1 MRLAIFE
8 DRSALQFAPLSLL
21 RPVFELLCGQFSAR
35 ERLFRSIQIEEWGV
49 LIRPA
54 LTEVYAEQH
63 PAARINDAIWLSEGP
78 TLLINGRWLP
88 SNAELEKLAQASSDT
103 VGMIGDSVA
112 YLLLEP
118 EESTLLTTDAWD
130 DAIQKIAATRKSVVA
145 DGVELQYPWD
155 LVNQNHQQLLADF
168 SFSQSANSSTG
179 DARNLTIVGPPDLVR
194 VSASAEIDPFVVL
207 DTRQGPVVIEENA
220 TIQAFTRIEGPAY
233 IGKGTRLF
241 RANLKAGTT
250 VGPYCRLGGE
260 IEESIIHG
268 YANKYH
274 DGFLGHS
281 YICPWVNLGA
291 QTSNSDLKND
301 YSEVKVPLMGVPIET
316 QAVKVGCFI
325 GDHTKTG
332 LNSLFNTGTSVGVMS
347 MVLPT
352 GELLPKHIPSFSRF
366 WLGRIDCQINM
377 SDLFQLAEIS
387 MQRRGLSL
395 SAGQRKLLVSLFE
408 ETRDERE
415 LAIAW
420 WDQKQASRPA
430 PQSMS

>member
-8 DRSALQFAPLSLL
+8 DRSALQFAPISLL

-35 ERLFRSIQIEEWGV
+35 ERLLRTLQIEEWGV

-63 PAARINDAIWLSEGP
+63 ADARINDAIWLNEGP

-88 SNAELEKLAQASSDT
+88 TNAELARLAHLSPDT
-103 VGMIGDSVA
+103 VGMMGEAVA

-118 EESTLLTTDAWD
+118 EESVLLTTDAWD
-130 DAIQKIAATRKSVVA
+130 DAIQKIASTRNSVVA
-145 DGVELQYPWD
+145 EGVELQYPWD
-155 LVNQNHQQLLADF
+155 LVNQNRTQLLADF
-168 SFSQSANSSTG
+168 AFNQSAVPSTG

-194 VSASAEIDPFVVL
+194 VAASAEIDPFVVL
-207 DTRQGPVVIEENA
+207 DTRQGPVVIEEDA
-220 TIQAFTRIEGPAY
+220 IIQAFTRIEGPAY

-250 VGPYCRLGGE
+250 AGPHCRLGGE
-260 IEESIIHG
+260 IEECIIHG
-268 YANKYH
+268 YVNKYH
-274 DGFLGHS
+274 EGFLGHS

-301 YSEVKVPLMGVPIET
+301 YSEVKVPLAGTPVET
-316 QAVKVGCFI
+316 QSVKVGCFI

-377 SDLFQLAEIS
+377 SDLFQLADIS

-395 SAGQRKLLVSLFE
+395 SAGQRKLLVSLFDDTSE
-408 ETRDERE
+408 ERE
-415 LAIAW
+415 QAIQW
-420 WDQKQASRPA
+420 WNGKQAARSA
-430 PQSMS
+430 PQAK